1 MLSVPV
7 QWSPPSPSEHA
18 LSLPLPR
25 APRLRTAQR
34 SRSSV
39 AVAAAGGEMAAVVL
53 VSVESGSGMMPAG
66 SPAACGPPAGP
77 CGPGSWSRSLDR
89 ALEEAAV
96 SGSLSLSGRKL
107 RDYPRGSA
115 ANHDLSDTTQAD
127 LSRNRLSELPAEAC
141 HFVSLESLNLYQNCI
156 RYIPEAILNLQSLT
170 FLNISR
176 NQLSTLPVH
185 MCSLPLK
192 VLIASNNKL
201 ISLPEEIG
209 QLRHLTELD
218 VSCNEIQTIPP
229 QIGSLESLRDLNI
242 RRNHLVHLPEELAE
256 LPLIRLD
263 FSCNKITTIP
273 VCYRNLRH
281 LQTITLDNNPLQSPP
296 AQICIK
302 GKIHIFKYL
311 NIEACKIAPDLPDYD
326 RRPMGFGS
334 CHEELYSSRPYGAL
348 DSGFNSVDSG
358 DKRWSGNE
366 PTDEFSDLPLRVAE
380 ITKEQRLRREREYQ
394 ENRGSTVIT
403 NGGVEHD
410 LDQIDYIDSCAAEE
424 EEEEV
429 RQPKCMESESLSS
442 QFMAYIEHRRIS
454 HEGSPVKPVP
464 IRDFQRTE
472 DTRRYLNQTRDTD
485 ELRRPETL
493 SLMQDRERHQGQRSY
508 VDKAER
514 APADSSYLLSLSNNH
529 SQVSHTDI
537 ELHQRRGHVVE
548 HTRREAQLA
557 ALQYEEDRMR
567 TKQIQREAVLDFV
580 KQKASQSPQKQ
591 SPLDSECPFPSRRSQ
606 HTDDSALL
614 VSDERSTISAA
625 SPTTQTVH
633 LSSLYPGPAAP
644 PSYRNPSQRP
654 ESFLFRAA
662 VRDEMNKAVASSP
675 SSASSPPNDSTDSR
689 ARQNSRQREEELEL
703 IEQLRKNIESRLK
716 VPLPSDLGAALT
728 DGVVLCHLA
737 NHVRPRSVPSIHVP
751 SPAVPKLTMA
761 KCRRNVENFLEACR
775 KIGVPQDSLCS
786 PSDILQLNLSVKRTV
801 ETLLSLGTESEEST
815 PVSLSIQLWGF
826 VAFYCTLMLT
836 LCMFYRWVFFL

>member
-1 MLSVPV
+1 MRS
-7 QWSPPSPSEHA
+7 A
-18 LSLPLPR
+18 
-25 APRLRTAQR
+25 AR
-34 SRSSV
+34 SRSGGGS
-39 AVAAAGGEMAAVVL
+39 GEMAAAGL
-53 VSVESGSGMMPAG
+53 AAPEGGSAGMPLGTAVAT
-66 SPAACGPPAGP
+66 AAAAAAMCPPPPA
-77 CGPGSWSRSLDR
+77 GPGSWSRSLDR
-89 ALEEAAV
+89 ALEEAAA
-96 SGSLSLSGRKL
+96 SGTLSLSGRKL
-107 RDYPRGSA
+107 RDYPRASA
-115 ANHDLSDTTQAD
+115 ANHDLSDTTRAD

-141 HFVSLESLNLYQNCI
+141 HFVSLESLNVYQNCI
-156 RYIPEAILNLQSLT
+156 RYIPEAVLNLQSLT

-185 MCSLPLK
+185 LCSLPLK

-201 ISLPEEIG
+201 VSIPEEIG
-209 QLRHLTELD
+209 QLRQLTELD

-229 QIGSLESLRDLNI
+229 QIGNLESLRDLNV
-242 RRNHLVHLPEELAE
+242 RRNHLVRLPEELAE

-281 LQTITLDNNPLQSPP
+281 LQTIMLENNPLQSPP

-380 ITKEQRLRREREYQ
+380 ITKEQRLRRESQYQ
-394 ENRGSTVIT
+394 ENRGSTVVT

-410 LDQIDYIDSCAAEE
+410 LDQIDYIDSCATEE
-424 EEEEV
+424 EEEE
-429 RQPKCMESESLSS
+429 
-442 QFMAYIEHRRIS
+442 
-454 HEGSPVKPVP
+454 GSPLKPVS
-464 IRDFQRTE
+464 IREFQKTE
-472 DTRRYLNQTRDTD
+472 NRYLHQNRDTD

-493 SLMQDRERHQGQRSY
+493 NLVQDREHHQVLRSY
-508 VDKAER
+508 VDRTER
-514 APADSSYLLSLSNNH
+514 PPADSPYLLSLPSHH
-529 SQVSHTDI
+529 SQVPSTDP
-537 ELHQRRGHVVE
+537 ELHRRHIE
-548 HTRREAQLA
+548 RTRREAQLA
-557 ALQYEEDRMR
+557 ALQYEEERMR

-580 KQKASQSPQKQ
+580 KQKASLSTQKQ

-614 VSDERSTISAA
+614 VNGFEPLFVFEIDNNTNTIKRRPGTRKQSLSGLNQESCATSLPNAPTFSPLKSDDRSTISPG

-633 LSSLYPGPAAP
+633 LSPPYPGHAAP

-654 ESFLFRAA
+654 ESFLFRTA
-662 VRDEMNKAVASSP
+662 VRDEANKVVTSS
-675 SSASSPPNDSTDSR
+675 STHALSPANDCADPR
-689 ARQNSRQREEELEL
+689 VRQNSKQREEELEL

-716 VPLPSDLGAALT
+716 VSLPSDLGAALT

-775 KIGVPQDSLCS
+775 RIGVPQDNLCS

-801 ETLLSLGTESEEST
+801 ETLLSLGTDSEESSL
-815 PVSLSIQLWGF
+815 VSLSIQLWGF
-826 VAFYCTLMLT
+826 VVFYCTLMLT
-836 LCMFYRWVFFL
+836 LCMVYRWVFFL

>member
-1 MLSVPV
+1 G
-7 QWSPPSPSEHA
+7 
-18 LSLPLPR
+18 
-25 APRLRTAQR
+25 
-34 SRSSV
+34 
-39 AVAAAGGEMAAVVL
+39 GGEMAAAVL
-53 VSVESGSGMMPAG
+53 SAPEGGSAVMPSGSA
-66 SPAACGPPAGP
+66 SVCSPPAGP
-77 CGPGSWSRSLDR
+77 SGPGSWSRSLDR
-89 ALEEAAV
+89 ALEEAAA
-96 SGSLSLSGRKL
+96 SGTLSLSGRKL
-107 RDYPRGSA
+107 RDYPRASA

-156 RYIPEAILNLQSLT
+156 RYIPEAVLNLQSLT

-185 MCSLPLK
+185 LCSLPLK

-201 ISLPEEIG
+201 VSIPEEIG
-209 QLRHLTELD
+209 QLRQLTELD

-229 QIGSLESLRDLNI
+229 QIGNLESLRDLNV
-242 RRNHLVHLPEELAE
+242 RRNNLVRLPEELAE

-281 LQTITLDNNPLQSPP
+281 LQTIMLENNPLQSPP

-380 ITKEQRLRREREYQ
+380 ITKEQRLRRENQYQ
-394 ENRGSTVIT
+394 ENRGSTVVT

-410 LDQIDYIDSCAAEE
+410 LDQIDYIDSCATEE

-429 RQPKCMESESLSS
+429 RQPKCMDSDSLSS
-442 QFMAYIEHRRIS
+442 QFMAYIDQRRIS
-454 HEGSPVKPVP
+454 NEGSPVKPVS
-464 IRDFQRTE
+464 REFQRTE
-472 DTRRYLNQTRDTD
+472 DARRYLHQN
-485 ELRRPETL
+485 RP
-493 SLMQDRERHQGQRSY
+493 
-508 VDKAER
+508 
-514 APADSSYLLSLSNNH
+514 PADSPYFLSLSSHH
-529 SQVSHTDI
+529 SQVTNTDA
-537 ELHQRRGHVVE
+537 ELHRRHIE
-548 HTRREAQLA
+548 RTRREAQLA
-557 ALQYEEDRMR
+557 ALQYEEERMR

-580 KQKASQSPQKQ
+580 KQKASLSPQKQ

-614 VSDERSTISAA
+614 VPLSGLSQESCATTLPNASTFSPVKSDDRSTISPG
-625 SPTTQTVH
+625 SPNTQTVH
-633 LSSLYPGPAAP
+633 LSPPYPGHAAP

-662 VRDEMNKAVASSP
+662 VRDEANKAATSS
-675 SSASSPPNDSTDSR
+675 STRALSPANDSADPR
-689 ARQNSRQREEELEL
+689 IRQNSKQREEELEL

-716 VPLPSDLGAALT
+716 VSLPSDLGAALT

-775 KIGVPQDSLCS
+775 RIGVPQDNLCS

-801 ETLLSLGTESEEST
+801 ETLLSLGTDSEESSL
-815 PVSLSIQLWGF
+815 VSLSVQLWGF
-826 VAFYCTLMLT
+826 VVFYCTLMLT

>member
-1 MLSVPV
+1 CG
-7 QWSPPSPSEHA
+7 
-18 LSLPLPR
+18 
-25 APRLRTAQR
+25 
-34 SRSSV
+34 
-39 AVAAAGGEMAAVVL
+39 GGEMAAAVL
-53 VSVESGSGMMPAG
+53 AAPESGSAVMPAG
-66 SPAACGPPAGP
+66 NAAACPPPPGPS
-77 CGPGSWSRSLDR
+77 GPGSWSRSLDR
-89 ALEEAAV
+89 ALEEAAA
-96 SGSLSLSGRKL
+96 SGTLSLSGRKL
-107 RDYPRGSA
+107 RDYPRASA
-115 ANHDLSDTTQAD
+115 ASHDLSDTTQAD

-156 RYIPEAILNLQSLT
+156 RYIPEAVLNLQSLT

-185 MCSLPLK
+185 LCSLPLK

-201 ISLPEEIG
+201 VSIPEEIG
-209 QLRHLTELD
+209 QLRQLTELD

-229 QIGSLESLRDLNI
+229 QIGNLESLRDLNV
-242 RRNHLVHLPEELAE
+242 RRNNLVRLPEELAE

-281 LQTITLDNNPLQSPP
+281 LQTIMLENNPLQSPP

-380 ITKEQRLRREREYQ
+380 ITKEQRLRRESQYQ
-394 ENRGSTVIT
+394 ENRGSTVVT

-410 LDQIDYIDSCAAEE
+410 LDQIDYIDSCATEE

-429 RQPKCMESESLSS
+429 RQPKCMESDSLSS
-442 QFMAYIEHRRIS
+442 QFMAYIDQRRIS
-454 HEGSPVKPVP
+454 NEGSPVKPVS

-472 DTRRYLNQTRDTD
+472 DTRRYLHQN
-485 ELRRPETL
+485 RP
-493 SLMQDRERHQGQRSY
+493 
-508 VDKAER
+508 
-514 APADSSYLLSLSNNH
+514 PADSPYFLSSHH
-529 SQVSHTDI
+529 SQVPHTDP
-537 ELHQRRGHVVE
+537 ELHRRHIE
-548 HTRREAQLA
+548 RTRREAQLA
-557 ALQYEEDRMR
+557 ALQYEEERMR

-580 KQKASQSPQKQ
+580 KQKASLSPQKQ

-614 VSDERSTISAA
+614 VSLSGLNQESCATTLPNTSTFSPVKSDDRSAISPG

-633 LSSLYPGPAAP
+633 LSPPCPGHAAP

-662 VRDEMNKAVASSP
+662 VRDEANKAVTSS
-675 SSASSPPNDSTDSR
+675 STRALSPANDSADPR
-689 ARQNSRQREEELEL
+689 VRQNSKQREEELEL

-716 VPLPSDLGAALT
+716 VSLPSDLGAALT

-775 KIGVPQDSLCS
+775 RIGVPQDNLCS

-801 ETLLSLGTESEEST
+801 ETLLSLGTDSEESSL
-815 PVSLSIQLWGF
+815 VSLSVQLWGF
-826 VAFYCTLMLT
+826 VVFYCTLMLT

>member
-1 MLSVPV
+1 M
-7 QWSPPSPSEHA
+7 
-18 LSLPLPR
+18 
-25 APRLRTAQR
+25 
-34 SRSSV
+34 
-39 AVAAAGGEMAAVVL
+39 AAAVLAAPEGGSAV
-53 VSVESGSGMMPAG
+53 MPAG
-66 SPAACGPPAGP
+66 NAAACSPPPGPS
-77 CGPGSWSRSLDR
+77 GPGSWSRSLDR
-89 ALEEAAV
+89 ALEEAAA
-96 SGSLSLSGRKL
+96 SGTLSLSGRKL
-107 RDYPRGSA
+107 RDYPRASA

-156 RYIPEAILNLQSLT
+156 RYIPEAVLNLQSLT

-185 MCSLPLK
+185 LCSLPLK

-201 ISLPEEIG
+201 VSIPEEIG
-209 QLRHLTELD
+209 QLRQLTELD

-229 QIGSLESLRDLNI
+229 QIGNLESLRDLNV
-242 RRNHLVHLPEELAE
+242 RRNNLVRLPEELAE

-281 LQTITLDNNPLQSPP
+281 LQTIMLENNPLQSPP

-334 CHEELYSSRPYGAL
+334 CHEELYSGRPYGAL

-380 ITKEQRLRREREYQ
+380 ITKEQRLRRESQYQ
-394 ENRGSTVIT
+394 ENRGNTVVT

-410 LDQIDYIDSCAAEE
+410 LDQIDYIDSCATEE

-429 RQPKCMESESLSS
+429 RQPKCMDSDSLSL
-442 QFMAYIEHRRIS
+442 QFMAYIDQRRIS
-454 HEGSPVKPVP
+454 NEGSQVKPASL
-464 IRDFQRTE
+464 REFQRTE
-472 DTRRYLNQTRDTD
+472 DTRRYLHQNRDTD

-493 SLMQDRERHQGQRSY
+493 NLVQDREHHQVLRSCM
-508 VDKAER
+508 DRTER
-514 APADSSYLLSLSNNH
+514 PAADSPYFLSLSSHH
-529 SQVSHTDI
+529 SQVPNTDP
-537 ELHQRRGHVVE
+537 ELHRRHIE
-548 HTRREAQLA
+548 RTRREAQLA
-557 ALQYEEDRMR
+557 ALQYEEERMR

-580 KQKASQSPQKQ
+580 KQKASLSPQKH

-614 VSDERSTISAA
+614 VSDDRSTISPG
-625 SPTTQTVH
+625 SPTTQTVIT
-633 LSSLYPGPAAP
+633 S
-644 PSYRNPSQRP
+644 
-654 ESFLFRAA
+654 
-662 VRDEMNKAVASSP
+662 
-675 SSASSPPNDSTDSR
+675 SSARALSPANDSADPR
-689 ARQNSRQREEELEL
+689 VRQNSKQREEELEL

-716 VPLPSDLGAALT
+716 VSLPSDLGAALT

-775 KIGVPQDSLCS
+775 RIGVPQDNLCS

-801 ETLLSLGTESEEST
+801 ETLLSLGTDSEESSL
-815 PVSLSIQLWGF
+815 VSLSIQLWGF
-826 VAFYCTLMLT
+826 VVFYCTLMLT

>member
-1 MLSVPV
+1 M
-7 QWSPPSPSEHA
+7 
-18 LSLPLPR
+18 
-25 APRLRTAQR
+25 
-34 SRSSV
+34 
-39 AVAAAGGEMAAVVL
+39 AAAVLSAPEGGSTVMPSGN
-53 VSVESGSGMMPAG
+53 VSACPPPPGGST
-66 SPAACGPPAGP
+66 
-77 CGPGSWSRSLDR
+77 GPGSWSRSLDR
-89 ALEEAAV
+89 ALEEAAA
-96 SGSLSLSGRKL
+96 SGTLSLSGRKL
-107 RDYPRGSA
+107 RDYPRASA

-156 RYIPEAILNLQSLT
+156 RYIPEAVLNLQSLT

-185 MCSLPLK
+185 LCSLPLK

-201 ISLPEEIG
+201 VSIPEEIG
-209 QLRHLTELD
+209 QLRQLTELD

-229 QIGSLESLRDLNI
+229 QIGNLESLRDLNV
-242 RRNHLVHLPEELAE
+242 RRNNLVHLPEELAE

-281 LQTITLDNNPLQSPP
+281 LQSIMLENNPLQSPP

-380 ITKEQRLRREREYQ
+380 ITKEQRLRRESQYQ
-394 ENRGSTVIT
+394 ENRGSTVLT

-410 LDQIDYIDSCAAEE
+410 LDQIDYIDSCATEE

-429 RQPKCMESESLSS
+429 RQPKCMDADSLSS
-442 QFMAYIEHRRIS
+442 QFMAYIDQRRIS
-454 HEGSPVKPVP
+454 NEGSPGKPVSV
-464 IRDFQRTE
+464 REFQRTE
-472 DTRRYLNQTRDTD
+472 DTRRYLHQNRDTD

-493 SLMQDRERHQGQRSY
+493 NLMQDREHHQVLRSY
-508 VDKAER
+508 VDRTER
-514 APADSSYLLSLSNNH
+514 PPADSPYFLSLSSHH
-529 SQVSHTDI
+529 SQVTNTDPEQHRRHI
-537 ELHQRRGHVVE
+537 ER
-548 HTRREAQLA
+548 TRREAQLA
-557 ALQYEEDRMR
+557 ALQYEEERMR

-580 KQKASQSPQKQ
+580 KQKASLSPQKQ

-614 VSDERSTISAA
+614 VNGFEPLFVFEIDNNTNTIKRRPGTRKQSFSGLSQESCATALPNASAFTPVKSDDRSTISPG
-625 SPTTQTVH
+625 SPNTQTVVT
-633 LSSLYPGPAAP
+633 S
-644 PSYRNPSQRP
+644 
-654 ESFLFRAA
+654 
-662 VRDEMNKAVASSP
+662 
-675 SSASSPPNDSTDSR
+675 SSARALSPANDSADPR
-689 ARQNSRQREEELEL
+689 VRQNSKQREEELEL

-716 VPLPSDLGAALT
+716 VSLPSDLGAALT

-775 KIGVPQDSLCS
+775 RIGVPQDNLCS

-801 ETLLSLGTESEEST
+801 ETLLSLGTDSEESSL
-815 PVSLSIQLWGF
+815 VSLSVQLWGF
-826 VAFYCTLMLT
+826 VVFYCTLMLT

>member
-1 MLSVPV
+1 
-7 QWSPPSPSEHA
+7 
-18 LSLPLPR
+18 
-25 APRLRTAQR
+25 
-34 SRSSV
+34 
-39 AVAAAGGEMAAVVL
+39 
-53 VSVESGSGMMPAG
+53 
-66 SPAACGPPAGP
+66 
-77 CGPGSWSRSLDR
+77 
-89 ALEEAAV
+89 
-96 SGSLSLSGRKL
+96 
-107 RDYPRGSA
+107 
-115 ANHDLSDTTQAD
+115 

-156 RYIPEAILNLQSLT
+156 RYIPEAILNLQALT

-185 MCSLPLK
+185 LCSLPLK

-201 ISLPEEIG
+201 VSIPEEIG
-209 QLRHLTELD
+209 QLRQLTELD

-229 QIGSLESLRDLNI
+229 QIGSLESLRDLNV
-242 RRNHLVHLPEELAE
+242 RRNNLVRLPEELAE

-281 LQTITLDNNPLQSPP
+281 LQTIMLENNPLQSPP

-302 GKIHIFKYL
+302 GKNHIFKYL

-334 CHEELYSSRPYGAL
+334 CHEELYSGRPYGAL

-380 ITKEQRLRREREYQ
+380 ITKEQRLRRESQYQ
-394 ENRGSTVIT
+394 ENRGSAVVT

-410 LDQIDYIDSCAAEE
+410 LDQIDYIDSCATEE

-429 RQPKCMESESLSS
+429 RQPKCMDSDSLSS
-442 QFMAYIEHRRIS
+442 QFMAYIDQRRIS
-454 HEGSPVKPVP
+454 NEGSPVKPVS
-464 IRDFQRTE
+464 IREFQRTE
-472 DTRRYLNQTRDTD
+472 DTRRYLHQN
-485 ELRRPETL
+485 RP
-493 SLMQDRERHQGQRSY
+493 
-508 VDKAER
+508 
-514 APADSSYLLSLSNNH
+514 PADSPYFLSLSSPH
-529 SQVSHTDI
+529 SQVPNTEP
-537 ELHQRRGHVVE
+537 ELHRRHIE
-548 HTRREAQLA
+548 RTRREAQLA
-557 ALQYEEDRMR
+557 ALQYEEERMR

-580 KQKASQSPQKQ
+580 KQKASLSPQKQ

-614 VSDERSTISAA
+614 VSLSGLNQESCATTLPNASTFSPVKSDDRSTISPG

-633 LSSLYPGPAAP
+633 LSPPYPGHAAP

-662 VRDEMNKAVASSP
+662 VRDEANKAVTSSSTRALSP
-675 SSASSPPNDSTDSR
+675 ANGSADPR
-689 ARQNSRQREEELEL
+689 VRQNSKQREEELEL

-716 VPLPSDLGAALT
+716 VSLPSDLGAALT

-775 KIGVPQDSLCS
+775 RIGVPQEQLCL
-786 PSDILQLNLSVKRTV
+786 PLHILEEKGLTQVAVTVQALLELAPPKQQQLHHLSAV
-801 ETLLSLGTESEEST
+801 
-815 PVSLSIQLWGF
+815 
-826 VAFYCTLMLT
+826 
-836 LCMFYRWVFFL
+836 

>member
-1 MLSVPV
+1 M
-7 QWSPPSPSEHA
+7 
-18 LSLPLPR
+18 
-25 APRLRTAQR
+25 
-34 SRSSV
+34 
-39 AVAAAGGEMAAVVL
+39 AAAVLAAPEGGSAV
-53 VSVESGSGMMPAG
+53 MPAG
-66 SPAACGPPAGP
+66 NAAACSPPPGPS
-77 CGPGSWSRSLDR
+77 GPGSWSRSLDR
-89 ALEEAAV
+89 ALEEAAA
-96 SGSLSLSGRKL
+96 SGTLSLSGRKL
-107 RDYPRGSA
+107 RDYPRASA

-156 RYIPEAILNLQSLT
+156 RYIPEAVLNLQSLT

-185 MCSLPLK
+185 LCSLPLK
-192 VLIASNNKL
+192 VLIAGNNKL
-201 ISLPEEIG
+201 VSIPEEIG
-209 QLRHLTELD
+209 QLRQLTELD

-229 QIGSLESLRDLNI
+229 QIGNLESLRDLNV
-242 RRNHLVHLPEELAE
+242 RRNNLVRLPEELAE

-281 LQTITLDNNPLQSPP
+281 LQTIMLENNPLQSPP

-334 CHEELYSSRPYGAL
+334 CHEELYSGRPYGAL

-380 ITKEQRLRREREYQ
+380 ITKEQRLRRESQYQ
-394 ENRGSTVIT
+394 ENRGSAVVT

-410 LDQIDYIDSCAAEE
+410 LDQIDYIDSCATEE

-429 RQPKCMESESLSS
+429 RQPKCMDSDSLSS
-442 QFMAYIEHRRIS
+442 QFMAYIDQRRIS
-454 HEGSPVKPVP
+454 NEVGSPVKPVS
-464 IRDFQRTE
+464 IREFQRTE
-472 DTRRYLNQTRDTD
+472 DTRRYLHQNRDTD
-485 ELRRPETL
+485 ELRRPDTL
-493 SLMQDRERHQGQRSY
+493 NLMQDREHHQVLRSY
-508 VDKAER
+508 VDRTER
-514 APADSSYLLSLSNNH
+514 PLADSPYFLSLSSHH
-529 SQVSHTDI
+529 SQVPNTDP
-537 ELHQRRGHVVE
+537 ELHRRHIE
-548 HTRREAQLA
+548 RTRREAQQA
-557 ALQYEEDRMR
+557 ALQYEEERMR

-580 KQKASQSPQKQ
+580 KQKASLSPQKQ
-591 SPLDSECPFPSRRSQ
+591 SPLDSES
-606 HTDDSALL
+606 DD
-614 VSDERSTISAA
+614 RSTISPG
-625 SPTTQTVH
+625 STSTQTAVTSSSTRA
-633 LSSLYPGPAAP
+633 LSPA
-644 PSYRNPSQRP
+644 
-654 ESFLFRAA
+654 
-662 VRDEMNKAVASSP
+662 
-675 SSASSPPNDSTDSR
+675 NDSADPR
-689 ARQNSRQREEELEL
+689 VRQNSKQREEELEL

-716 VPLPSDLGAALT
+716 VSLPSDLGAALT

-775 KIGVPQDSLCS
+775 RIGVPQDNLCS

-801 ETLLSLGTESEEST
+801 ETLLSLGTDSEEPSL
-815 PVSLSIQLWGF
+815 VSLSIQLWGF
-826 VAFYCTLMLT
+826 VVFYCTLMLT

>member
-1 MLSVPV
+1 M
-7 QWSPPSPSEHA
+7 
-18 LSLPLPR
+18 
-25 APRLRTAQR
+25 
-34 SRSSV
+34 
-39 AVAAAGGEMAAVVL
+39 AAAVLAAPEGGSAAMPM
-53 VSVESGSGMMPAG
+53 GS
-66 SPAACGPPAGP
+66 AATCPPPAGP
-77 CGPGSWSRSLDR
+77 AGPGSWSRSLDR
-89 ALEEAAV
+89 ALEEAAA
-96 SGSLSLSGRKL
+96 SGTLSLSGRKL
-107 RDYPRGSA
+107 RDYPRASA
-115 ANHDLSDTTQAD
+115 ANHDLSDTTRAD
-127 LSRNRLSELPAEAC
+127 LSRNRLLELPAEAC

-156 RYIPEAILNLQSLT
+156 RYIPEAVLNLQSLT

-185 MCSLPLK
+185 LCSLPLK

-201 ISLPEEIG
+201 VSIPEEIG
-209 QLRHLTELD
+209 QLRQLTELD

-229 QIGSLESLRDLNI
+229 QIGNLESLRDLNV
-242 RRNHLVHLPEELAE
+242 RRNHLVRLPEELAE

-281 LQTITLDNNPLQSPP
+281 LQTIMLENNPLQSPP

-380 ITKEQRLRREREYQ
+380 ITKEQRLRRENQYQ
-394 ENRGSTVIT
+394 ENRGSTVVT

-410 LDQIDYIDSCAAEE
+410 LDQIDYIDSCATEE

-429 RQPKCMESESLSS
+429 RQPKCVDSDSLSS
-442 QFMAYIEHRRIS
+442 QFMAYIDQRRIS
-454 HEGSPVKPVP
+454 NESSPAKPGST
-464 IRDFQRTE
+464 REFQKAE
-472 DTRRYLNQTRDTD
+472 DTRRYLQQNR
-485 ELRRPETL
+485 L
-493 SLMQDRERHQGQRSY
+493 
-508 VDKAER
+508 
-514 APADSSYLLSLSNNH
+514 PADSPYFLSLSSH
-529 SQVSHTDI
+529 QSQVPNTDPDLHRRHI
-537 ELHQRRGHVVE
+537 ER
-548 HTRREAQLA
+548 TRREAQLA
-557 ALQYEEDRMR
+557 ALQYEEERMR

-580 KQKASQSPQKQ
+580 KQKASLSPQKQ

-614 VSDERSTISAA
+614 VSLLGLNQDSCATALPNASALSPAKSDDRSTISPG

-633 LSSLYPGPAAP
+633 LSPPHPGHAAL

-662 VRDEMNKAVASSP
+662 VRDEANKVIASS
-675 SSASSPPNDSTDSR
+675 SSRALSPANDSADTR
-689 ARQNSRQREEELEL
+689 VRQNSKQREEELEL

-716 VPLPSDLGAALT
+716 VSLPSDLGAALT

-775 KIGVPQDSLCS
+775 RIGVPQDNLCS

-801 ETLLSLGTESEEST
+801 ETLLSLGTDSEESSLL
-815 PVSLSIQLWGF
+815 SLSIQLWGF
-826 VAFYCTLMLT
+826 VVFYCTLMLM
-836 LCMFYRWVFFL
+836 LCMVYRWVFFL

>member
-1 MLSVPV
+1 
-7 QWSPPSPSEHA
+7 
-18 LSLPLPR
+18 
-25 APRLRTAQR
+25 
-34 SRSSV
+34 
-39 AVAAAGGEMAAVVL
+39 MAAP
-53 VSVESGSGMMPAG
+53 EGGSAAM
-66 SPAACGPPAGP
+66 PAACPAPPGPSA
-77 CGPGSWSRSLDR
+77 PGSWSRSLDR
-89 ALEEAAV
+89 ALEEAAI
-96 SGSLSLSGRKL
+96 SGTLSLSGRKL
-107 RDYPRGSA
+107 RDYPRASA

-127 LSRNRLSELPAEAC
+127 LSRNRLAELPAEAC
-141 HFVSLESLNLYQNCI
+141 HFVSLETLNLYQNCI
-156 RYIPEAILNLQSLT
+156 RYIPEAVLNLQSLT

-185 MCSLPLK
+185 LCSLPLK

-201 ISLPEEIG
+201 VSIPEEIG
-209 QLRHLTELD
+209 RLRQLTELD

-229 QIGSLESLRDLNI
+229 QIGSLESLRDLNV
-242 RRNHLVHLPEELAE
+242 RRNNLVRLPEELAE

-281 LQTITLDNNPLQSPP
+281 LQSIMLENNPLQSPP

-380 ITKEQRLRREREYQ
+380 FTKEQRLRRESQYQ
-394 ENRGSTVIT
+394 ENRGSAVVI

-410 LDQIDYIDSCAAEE
+410 LDQIDYIDSCATEE

-429 RQPKCMESESLSS
+429 RQPRCQDTDSLSS
-442 QFMAYIEHRRIS
+442 QFMAYIDQRRIS
-454 HEGSPVKPVP
+454 NESSPVKPGS

-472 DTRRYLNQTRDTD
+472 DSRRHLHQNRDTD

-493 SLMQDRERHQGQRSY
+493 NLMQDREHQILRSY
-508 VDKAER
+508 VDRTER
-514 APADSSYLLSLSNNH
+514 PLPDSPYFLSLSSH
-529 SQVSHTDI
+529 HTQVPGADS
-537 ELHQRRGHVVE
+537 ELQRRHIE
-548 HTRREAQLA
+548 RTRREAQLA
-557 ALQYEEDRMR
+557 ALQYEERVR

-580 KQKASQSPQKQ
+580 KHKASLSPQKQ
-591 SPLDSECPFPSRRSQ
+591 SPMDSECPFPSRRSQ

-614 VSDERSTISAA
+614 VSLSGLNQESCATTLPSASTFSPVKSDDRSTISPG
-625 SPTTQTVH
+625 SPTAQTDPRV
-633 LSSLYPGPAAP
+633 
-644 PSYRNPSQRP
+644 
-654 ESFLFRAA
+654 
-662 VRDEMNKAVASSP
+662 
-675 SSASSPPNDSTDSR
+675 
-689 ARQNSRQREEELEL
+689 RQNSKQREEELEL
-703 IEQLRKNIESRLK
+703 IEQLRKNIEARLK
-716 VPLPSDLGAALT
+716 VSLPSDLGAALT

-775 KIGVPQDSLCS
+775 RIGVPQDNLCS

-801 ETLLSLGTESEEST
+801 ETLLSLGTDSEESSL
-815 PVSLSIQLWGF
+815 VSLSVQLWGF
-826 VAFYCTLMLT
+826 VVFYCTLMLT

>member
-1 MLSVPV
+1 
-7 QWSPPSPSEHA
+7 
-18 LSLPLPR
+18 
-25 APRLRTAQR
+25 
-34 SRSSV
+34 
-39 AVAAAGGEMAAVVL
+39 MAATVL
-53 VSVESGSGMMPAG
+53 AAPDGGSAVMPAG
-66 SPAACGPPAGP
+66 SAASCPPPPGPS
-77 CGPGSWSRSLDR
+77 GPGSWSRSLDR
-89 ALEEAAV
+89 ALEEAAA
-96 SGSLSLSGRKL
+96 SGTLSLSGRKL
-107 RDYPRGSA
+107 RDYPRASA

-127 LSRNRLSELPAEAC
+127 LSRNKLSELPAEAC
-141 HFVSLESLNLYQNCI
+141 SFVSLESLNLYQNCI
-156 RYIPEAILNLQSLT
+156 RYIPEAVLNLQSLT

-185 MCSLPLK
+185 LCSLPLK

-201 ISLPEEIG
+201 VSIPEEIG
-209 QLRHLTELD
+209 QLRQLTELD

-229 QIGSLESLRDLNI
+229 QIGNLESLRDLNV
-242 RRNHLVHLPEELAE
+242 RRNNLVRLPEELAE

-281 LQTITLDNNPLQSPP
+281 LQTIMLENNPLQSPP

-334 CHEELYSSRPYGAL
+334 CHEELYSGRPYGAL

-380 ITKEQRLRREREYQ
+380 ITKEQRLRRESQYQ

-410 LDQIDYIDSCAAEE
+410 LDQIDYIDSCATEE

-429 RQPKCMESESLSS
+429 RQPKCMDSDSLSS
-442 QFMAYIEHRRIS
+442 QFMAYIDQRRIS
-454 HEGSPVKPVP
+454 NEVSPVKPV
-464 IRDFQRTE
+464 REFQRTE
-472 DTRRYLNQTRDTD
+472 DTRRYLHQN
-485 ELRRPETL
+485 RP
-493 SLMQDRERHQGQRSY
+493 
-508 VDKAER
+508 
-514 APADSSYLLSLSNNH
+514 PADSPYFLSLSSHH
-529 SQVSHTDI
+529 SQVPNPDA
-537 ELHQRRGHVVE
+537 ELHRRHIE
-548 HTRREAQLA
+548 RTRREAQLA
-557 ALQYEEDRMR
+557 ARQYEEERIR

-580 KQKASQSPQKQ
+580 KQKAALSPQKQ

-614 VSDERSTISAA
+614 VSLSGLNQESCATTQPNGSTFSPVKSDDRSTISPG

-633 LSSLYPGPAAP
+633 LSPPYPGHAAP
-644 PSYRNPSQRP
+644 PSYRIPSQRP

-662 VRDEMNKAVASSP
+662 VRDEANKAVTSS
-675 SSASSPPNDSTDSR
+675 STRALSPANDSTDPR
-689 ARQNSRQREEELEL
+689 ARQNSKQREEELEL

-716 VPLPSDLGAALT
+716 VSLPSDLGAALT

-775 KIGVPQDSLCS
+775 RIGVPQEQLCL
-786 PSDILQLNLSVKRTV
+786 PLHILEEKGLTQVAVTVQALLELAPPKQQQLHHLSAV
-801 ETLLSLGTESEEST
+801 
-815 PVSLSIQLWGF
+815 
-826 VAFYCTLMLT
+826 
-836 LCMFYRWVFFL
+836 

>member
-1 MLSVPV
+1 M
-7 QWSPPSPSEHA
+7 
-18 LSLPLPR
+18 
-25 APRLRTAQR
+25 
-34 SRSSV
+34 
-39 AVAAAGGEMAAVVL
+39 AAAVL
-53 VSVESGSGMMPAG
+53 VAPEGGSAVMPAG
-66 SPAACGPPAGP
+66 NAAACPPPPGPS
-77 CGPGSWSRSLDR
+77 GPGSWSRSLDR
-89 ALEEAAV
+89 ALEEAAA
-96 SGSLSLSGRKL
+96 SGTLSLSGRKL
-107 RDYPRGSA
+107 RDYPRASA

-156 RYIPEAILNLQSLT
+156 RYIPEAVLNLQSLT

-185 MCSLPLK
+185 LCSLPLK

-201 ISLPEEIG
+201 VSIPEEIG
-209 QLRHLTELD
+209 QLRQLTELD
-218 VSCNEIQTIPP
+218 VSSNEIQTIPP
-229 QIGSLESLRDLNI
+229 QIGNLESLRDLNV
-242 RRNHLVHLPEELAE
+242 RRNNLVRLPEELAE

-281 LQTITLDNNPLQSPP
+281 LQTITLENNPLQSPP

-334 CHEELYSSRPYGAL
+334 CHEELYSGRPYGAL

-380 ITKEQRLRREREYQ
+380 ITKEQRLRRESQYQ
-394 ENRGSTVIT
+394 ENRGSAVVT

-410 LDQIDYIDSCAAEE
+410 LDQIDYIDSCATEE

-429 RQPKCMESESLSS
+429 RQPKCMDSDSLSS
-442 QFMAYIEHRRIS
+442 QFMAYIDQRRIS
-454 HEGSPVKPVP
+454 NEGSPVKPVS
-464 IRDFQRTE
+464 IREFQRTE
-472 DTRRYLNQTRDTD
+472 DTRRYLHQNRDTD

-493 SLMQDRERHQGQRSY
+493 NLMQDREHHQVLRSY
-508 VDKAER
+508 VDRTER
-514 APADSSYLLSLSNNH
+514 PLADSPYFLSLSSHH
-529 SQVSHTDI
+529 SQVPNTDP
-537 ELHQRRGHVVE
+537 ELHRRHIE
-548 HTRREAQLA
+548 RTRREAQQA
-557 ALQYEEDRMR
+557 ALQYEEERMR

-580 KQKASQSPQKQ
+580 KQKASLSPQKQ
-591 SPLDSECPFPSRRSQ
+591 SPLDSENGFEPLFVFEIDNNTNTIKRRPGTRKQSLSGLNQ
-606 HTDDSALL
+606 ESCATTLPNASTFSPVKSED
-614 VSDERSTISAA
+614 RSTISG
-625 SPTTQTVH
+625 SPTTQTGLTSSSTCA
-633 LSSLYPGPAAP
+633 LSPA
-644 PSYRNPSQRP
+644 
-654 ESFLFRAA
+654 
-662 VRDEMNKAVASSP
+662 
-675 SSASSPPNDSTDSR
+675 NDSADPR
-689 ARQNSRQREEELEL
+689 VRQNSKQREEELEL

-716 VPLPSDLGAALT
+716 VSLPSDLGAALT

-775 KIGVPQDSLCS
+775 RIGVPQDNLCS

-801 ETLLSLGTESEEST
+801 ETLLSLGTDSEEPSL
-815 PVSLSIQLWGF
+815 VSLSVQLWGF
-826 VAFYCTLMLT
+826 VVFYCTLMLT

>member
-7 QWSPPSPSEHA
+7 QWTPSEHA

-53 VSVESGSGMMPAG
+53 VSVESGSGTMPAV

-394 ENRGSTVIT
+394 ENRGSMVVT

-410 LDQIDYIDSCAAEE
+410 LDQIDYIDSCATEE
-424 EEEEV
+424 EEE
-429 RQPKCMESESLSS
+429 
-442 QFMAYIEHRRIS
+442 
-454 HEGSPVKPVP
+454 EGSPVKPVP

-689 ARQNSRQREEELEL
+689 ARQNSKQREEELEL

>member
-1 MLSVPV
+1 M
-7 QWSPPSPSEHA
+7 
-18 LSLPLPR
+18 
-25 APRLRTAQR
+25 
-34 SRSSV
+34 
-39 AVAAAGGEMAAVVL
+39 AAAVLAAPEGGSAV
-53 VSVESGSGMMPAG
+53 MPAG
-66 SPAACGPPAGP
+66 SSATCPPPPGPS
-77 CGPGSWSRSLDR
+77 GPGSWSRSLDR
-89 ALEEAAV
+89 ALEEAAA
-96 SGSLSLSGRKL
+96 SGTLSLSGRKL
-107 RDYPRGSA
+107 RDYPRASA

-185 MCSLPLK
+185 LCSLPLK

-201 ISLPEEIG
+201 VSIPEEIG
-209 QLRHLTELD
+209 QLRQLTELD

-229 QIGSLESLRDLNI
+229 QIGNLESLRDLNV

-263 FSCNKITTIP
+263 ISCNKITTIP

-281 LQTITLDNNPLQSPP
+281 LQTIMLENNPLQSPP

-334 CHEELYSSRPYGAL
+334 CHEELYSGRPYGAL

-380 ITKEQRLRREREYQ
+380 ITKEQRLRRESQYQ
-394 ENRGSTVIT
+394 ENRGSTVLT
-403 NGGVEHD
+403 NGGVEND
-410 LDQIDYIDSCAAEE
+410 LDQIDYIDSCATEE
-424 EEEEV
+424 EEEE
-429 RQPKCMESESLSS
+429 S
-442 QFMAYIEHRRIS
+442 
-454 HEGSPVKPVP
+454 SPVKPVS

-472 DTRRYLNQTRDTD
+472 DTRRYLHQNRDTD

-493 SLMQDRERHQGQRSY
+493 NLMQDREQHQVLRNY
-508 VDKAER
+508 VDRTER
-514 APADSSYLLSLSNNH
+514 PLADSPYFLSLSSHH
-529 SQVSHTDI
+529 SQVPNTDP
-537 ELHQRRGHVVE
+537 ELHHRHIER
-548 HTRREAQLA
+548 TRREAQIA
-557 ALQYEEDRMR
+557 ALQYEEERMR

-580 KQKASQSPQKQ
+580 KQKASLSPQKQ
-591 SPLDSECPFPSRRSQ
+591 SPLDNECPFPSRRSQ

-614 VSDERSTISAA
+614 VSDDRSTISPS

-633 LSSLYPGPAAP
+633 LSLPHPGPAAP

-654 ESFLFRAA
+654 ESFLFRTA
-662 VRDEMNKAVASSP
+662 VRDEAKKVVASSSTCALSP
-675 SSASSPPNDSTDSR
+675 ANGSADLR
-689 ARQNSRQREEELEL
+689 ARQYSKQREEELEL

-716 VPLPSDLGAALT
+716 VSLPSDLGAALT

-775 KIGVPQDSLCS
+775 RIGVPQEQLCL
-786 PSDILQLNLSVKRTV
+786 PLHILEEKGLTQVAVTVQALLELAPPKQQQLHHLSAV
-801 ETLLSLGTESEEST
+801 
-815 PVSLSIQLWGF
+815 
-826 VAFYCTLMLT
+826 
-836 LCMFYRWVFFL
+836 